1 MRFYGLRSIGIFAVV
16 RWNFHPLFAEIRRL
30 YLNKLWGM
38 DIGQNCRI
46 SFSARLDKTNPRGI
60 HIGENMSISS
70 GVCILTH
77 DVPRMVVS
85 DTWVGRECHIGV
97 RSLTMPGVKIGDN
110 CVVAAASVVMKDV
123 PANSLVE
130 GNPARIMEK
139 GIRTGPLGVITA
151 RLGGA

>member
-1 MRFYGLRSIGIFAVV
+1 MKL
-16 RWNFHPLFAEIRRL
+16 HLLFAEIRRL

-38 DIGQNCRI
+38 HIGQNCRI

-60 HIGENMSISS
+60 HIGESTSISW
-70 GVCILTH
+70 GACILTH
-77 DVPRMVVS
+77 DVPRMLAAV
-85 DTWVGRECHIGV
+85 DTRVGRECHIGV
-97 RSLTMPGVKIGDN
+97 RSLIMPGVKIGDN

-139 GIRTGPLGVITA
+139 GIRTGPLGVLRNEA
-151 RLGGA
+151 S